1 MIKFNNEAVEVLNNP
16 KFNGVTVGEYIRLR
30 GYSDV
35 SARSTTLSLDT
46 SNTTV
51 IWWLHTEI
59 FTIFGQY

>member
-46 SNTTV
+46 SNTTE
-51 IWWLHTEI
+51 IWWLHT
-59 FTIFGQY
+59 